1 MLSGLTS
8 DKDLKSPWSTLRQ
21 DELNRGEIF
30 QDVQRCMQDNAFFQ
44 EPLTK
49 KKLLD
54 ILFIYS
60 KLHPD
65 IGYRQGMHELL
76 APILW
81 VVHCDAIEASTIPNS
96 KAEDDLMLEV
106 LDERFIEHDAF
117 TLFCAV
123 MQTAK
128 SFYEIGDST
137 SPIVDR
143 SRRIH
148 DEYLGEV
155 DPELAN
161 HLQVIQILP
170 QIFLLR
176 WIRLLFG
183 REFSLADT
191 LSVWDVLFAEGLS
204 LSLVDMTCLAMLL
217 RIRCPCTIDC
227 TEPFHTSAPRLMIV
241 DSTAS
246 RPYGSATTALTL

>member
-1 MLSGLTS
+1 V
-8 DKDLKSPWSTLRQ
+8 
-21 DELNRGEIF
+21 NRGEIF
-30 QDVQRCMQDNAFFQ
+30 QDVERCMQDNAFFQ
-44 EPLTK
+44 QPSTQRI
-49 KKLLD
+49 LLD

-81 VVHCDAIEASTIPNS
+81 VIYCDAIETDPPANRT
-96 KAEDDLMLEV
+96 AEDGLMLDV
-106 LDERFIEHDAF
+106 LDRQFIDHDSF

-128 SFYEIGDST
+128 SFYEIGDSH
-137 SPIVDR
+137 SPIVER

-155 DPELAN
+155 DTELAN
-161 HLQVIQILP
+161 HLRVIQILP

-183 REFSLADT
+183 REFNLEET
-191 LSVWDVLFAEGLS
+191 LSIWDVLFAAGLS

-217 RIRCPCTIDC
+217 RIRVQCMKPHDPPIRAQGLTIAYSVASRSC
-227 TEPFHTSAPRLMIV
+227 RGATITSALRG
-241 DSTAS
+241 TAS
-246 RPYGSATTALTL
+246 AKWASNIGTGCYLP

>member
-1 MLSGLTS
+1 V
-8 DKDLKSPWSTLRQ
+8 
-21 DELNRGEIF
+21 NREEIF
-30 QDVQRCMQDNAFFQ
+30 QDVKRCMQENSFFQ
-44 EPLTK
+44 ESSTQKL
-49 KKLLD
+49 LLD

-60 KLHPD
+60 KLNED

-81 VVHCDAIEASTIPNS
+81 VVHCDAIEPGTLVEP
-96 KAEDDLMLEV
+96 KADNAFMLSV
-106 LDERFIEHDAF
+106 LDQQFIEHDAF

-128 SFYEIGDST
+128 SFYEIGESA
-137 SPIVDR
+137 SPIVER

-148 DEYLGEV
+148 DEYLTEV
-155 DPELAN
+155 DPELAT
-161 HLQVIQILP
+161 HLQVIEILP

-183 REFSLADT
+183 REFNLQDT

-217 RIRCPCTIDC
+217 RIRWRCMINRTFPI
-227 TEPFHTSAPRLMIV
+227 HT
-241 DSTAS
+241 
-246 RPYGSATTALTL
+246 

>member
-1 MLSGLTS
+1 
-8 DKDLKSPWSTLRQ
+8 
-21 DELNRGEIF
+21 
-30 QDVQRCMQDNAFFQ
+30 MQDNPFFQ
-44 EPLTK
+44 EPTTQR
-49 KKLLD
+49 KLLD
-54 ILFIYS
+54 MLFIYS

-65 IGYRQGMHELL
+65 TGYRQGMHELL

-81 VVHCDAIEASTIPNS
+81 VVHCDAIEPSRSATEKS
-96 KAEDDLMLEV
+96 EDALV
-106 LDERFIEHDAF
+106 LDVLDQRYIEHDAF

-128 SFYEIGDST
+128 SFYEIGDSS

-148 DEYLGEV
+148 DEYLGEI

-161 HLQVIQILP
+161 HLQVIEILP

-183 REFSLADT
+183 REFSLKDT
-191 LSVWDVLFAEGLS
+191 LSVWDVLFAEDLS
-204 LSLVDMTCLAMLL
+204 SSLVDMTCVAMLL
-217 RIRCPCTIDC
+217 RIRWQRTFD
-227 TEPFHTSAPRLMIV
+227 TS
-241 DSTAS
+241 
-246 RPYGSATTALTL
+246 

>member
-1 MLSGLTS
+1 
-8 DKDLKSPWSTLRQ
+8 
-21 DELNRGEIF
+21 
-30 QDVQRCMQDNAFFQ
+30 MQDHSFFQ
-44 EPLTK
+44 EPSTQK
-49 KKLLD
+49 ILLD

-65 IGYRQGMHELL
+65 VGYRQGMHELL

-81 VVHCDAIEASTIPNS
+81 VVDCDAIESSTPTCS
-96 KAEDDLMLEV
+96 KAEDALMMDV
-106 LDERFIEHDAF
+106 LDRDFVAHDTF

-128 SFYEIGDST
+128 SFYEIGDSG
-137 SPIVDR
+137 SLVVDR

-161 HLQVIQILP
+161 HLQVIEILP

-183 REFSLADT
+183 REFNLKDT
-191 LSVWDVLFAEGLS
+191 LSVWDVLFAENLS

-217 RIRCPCTIDC
+217 RIRGQRMIDTAGLIRVCMQTDDCEQYYRQITQRRCTCSFI
-227 TEPFHTSAPRLMIV
+227 TSHHYHRTVRQHWCKMLC
-241 DSTAS
+241 SL
-246 RPYGSATTALTL
+246 SATDRSKVVQV